1 MNHKK
6 HFTPTLL
13 ALSVAIASN
22 AVWAQDPIDE
32 KALSKIERTLSEV
45 ESKKV
50 KEMKEAEEVEIIQ
63 VTGLRGSIV
72 RSTLLKQMSNNLIDV
87 ISAEDVGNFPDTNVV
102 ESMQRIT
109 GVQINR
115 TESGDADSFTV
126 RGISQ
131 NRVEL
136 NGRSVAAGEGEGRN
150 TNLGDI
156 PSSLIDSLEVI
167 KSPTADMKEGSL
179 GATVNLKTKRPLSMK
194 DGIINVNAKALYGD
208 NIKKVYPNLS
218 AIFAKKLED
227 TKYGDFG
234 ILFNGSYN
242 NNERSGDILKVN
254 NWGNKC
260 DAYEKGNNG
269 LIDRSNFNK
278 CDTVYHAPDSF
289 TQLQYENEQLR
300 ESLVTTLQWRPNDSS
315 EYLFEATYNHKR
327 NQQTRDTL
335 TIANRIGN
343 DFFDIDTFD
352 ERVGDDGF
360 YHSFENVV
368 HTGTERNLYNKFGE
382 LTNTVY
388 PVASFDTNSAYL
400 NNSNGQGNQQETTLF
415 SLALQGQWFLD
426 TMEIEAEA
434 TYSSSEYQHHYINH
448 SLNFFSGNA
457 LTQQNQILR
466 VDEGEGFRPVG
477 NLLRVDLSDG
487 DEVALDWQG
496 NSTIDPTQF
505 KLNAAQDDGYTH
517 NPTTASFKVD
527 VDYDL
532 DFGDIDTL
540 EFGIRFDRNT
550 MERSHRFVH
559 KCNRKN
565 AYGANGPNGN
575 SFEEGVDFSCED
587 PSISLTDLMAA
598 YPDAVKTVD
607 GFYTDP
613 GVASID
619 SWIQISQDFWFNNQE
634 DWREVFGYN
643 DFGGYI
649 DRPEEDYTLTED
661 SAAAYVKLNAQG
673 ELGNGFEYRGNFGV
687 RGVYTNI
694 DSVTTPGSTNL
705 DGELVETTDNKNYTE
720 WLPSLNLAIVHDL
733 GIIRLA
739 AAKVMVRPTFGQL
752 KPTGTFNTFNGCNV
766 FDPSDPYGNFSNDVP
781 NPNLSAA
788 EQERQEAQLY
798 LKDSGGYDNTLP
810 CPGIRG
816 SGTVVGTIQLDPYTS
831 NNYDLSFEKY
841 WGEGNSASVAFFYR
855 QVNADIERE
864 RFIAVVG
871 VDPATQYVG
880 EAGSGFLEGENISSV
895 EGAELWRAKRWI
907 NGTQTTRRGVE
918 LSYTQFFDFLP
929 EMWTGFGFTA
939 NYTLSKGTRPAAK
952 FANDDGEELD
962 FSLFGYNDLNTFEDK
977 LAAARELEASGQI
990 SNVDLVDDLAFLPV
1004 QGLARH
1010 SGNLSLF
1017 YDKSGINTR
1026 ISYNYKSKFLTGG
1039 NATNPIYTAA
1049 RGQIDFAANY
1059 KINNRYTVRF
1069 NITNLTK
1076 TISKRY
1082 TRYEEIL
1089 ERSFYNDRVFS
1100 VGINA
1105 KF

>member
-22 AVWAQDPIDE
+22 AVWAQEPIKE
-32 KALSKIERTLSEV
+32 KTITDAEAKEI
-45 ESKKV
+45 KK
-50 KEMKEAEEVEIIQ
+50 AEEVEVIQ

-87 ISAEDVGNFPDTNVV
+87 ISAEDVGNFPDTNVI
-102 ESMQRIT
+102 ESMQRVT
-109 GVQINR
+109 GVQITR
-115 TESGDADSFTV
+115 SESGDATGFTV

-179 GATVNLKTKRPLSMK
+179 GATVNLKTKRPLAMK
-194 DGIINVNAKALYGD
+194 DGIININAKALYGD
-208 NIKKVYPNLS
+208 NIEKVYPNLS
-218 AIFAKKLED
+218 AIYAKKLEN

-242 NNERSGDILKVN
+242 NNEVSGDILKVN

-260 DAYEKGNNG
+260 DAYVKDNSG
-269 LIDRSNFNK
+269 LIDRASFATCGDN
-278 CDTVYHAPDSF
+278 VYHAPDSF

-300 ESLVTTLQWRPNDSS
+300 ESLVTTLQWRPNDDS

-327 NQQTRDTL
+327 NRQTRDTL
-335 TIANRIGN
+335 TIANRIAN
-343 DFFDIDTFD
+343 NYFDADTFD
-352 ERVGDDGF
+352 QVAGDDGI
-360 YHSFENVV
+360 YHAFENVV
-368 HTGTERNLYNKFGE
+368 LAGTERDLYNEFGE
-382 LTNTVY
+382 VTNTVY
-388 PVASFDTNSAYL
+388 PVASFDTNAAYI
-400 NNSNGQGNQQETTLF
+400 NSSNGQGNQQETKLF
-415 SLALQGQWFLD
+415 SLALQGKWFLD

-448 SLNFFSGNA
+448 ALNFFSGNP
-457 LTQQNQILR
+457 LTQQNQTLR
-466 VDEGEGFRPVG
+466 VDEGEGFLPVG
-477 NLLRVDLSDG
+477 NLLGIDLSGSDG
-487 DEVALDWQG
+487 VALDWQG
-496 NSTIDPTQF
+496 NSTIDPTQL

-532 DFGDIDTL
+532 DLGDIDTL

-559 KCNRKN
+559 KCNRNN
-565 AYGANGPNGN
+565 AYGANGPNNN
-575 SFEEGVDFSCED
+575 SFEEGDFACTD
-587 PSISLTDLMAA
+587 PSISLTDLMEA
-598 YPDAVKTVD
+598 YPDAVKIVD
-607 GFYTDP
+607 GFYTEP
-613 GVASID
+613 GVSSID

-634 DWREVFGYN
+634 DWKEVFGYN

-705 DGELVETTDNKNYTE
+705 DGELVETTDDKNYTE
-720 WLPSLNLAIVHDL
+720 WLPSLNLAVVHDF

-766 FDPSDPYGNFSNDVP
+766 YDPSDPYNNFGNEVP
-781 NPNLSAA
+781 NPALSAA
-788 EQERQEAQLY
+788 EQERQLAQQHL
-798 LKDSGGYDNTLP
+798 LTSGAYVSGTT
-810 CPGIRG
+810 CPGIRS
-816 SGTVVGTIQLDPYTS
+816 SGTVVGSIQLDPYTS

-841 WGEGNSASVAFFYR
+841 WGKGNSASIAFFYR

-864 RFIAVVG
+864 RFIAEVG

-880 EAGSGFLEGENISSV
+880 EAGSGFLEGQNISSV

-907 NGTQTTRRGVE
+907 NGTQTTRRGIE

-962 FSLFGYNDLNTFEDK
+962 FSLFGFNGLNTFEEK
-977 LAAARELEASGQI
+977 LAAARELEESGQI
-990 SNVDLVDDLAFLPV
+990 SNVALVDDLAFLPV

-1017 YDKSGINTR
+1017 YDKGGINTR
-1026 ISYNYKSKFLTGG
+1026 ISYNYKSEFFSSGT
-1039 NATNPIYTAA
+1039 AAAPIYTAA
-1049 RGQIDFAANY
+1049 RGQVDFAANY
-1059 KINNRYTVRF
+1059 KINDSYTVRF
-1069 NITNLTK
+1069 NITNLTNSIK
-1076 TISKRY
+1076 ERY
-1082 TRYEEIL
+1082 NGYEERL

-1100 VGINA
+1100 VGLNA

>member
-1 MNHKK
+1 MA
-6 HFTPTLL
+6 T
-13 ALSVAIASN
+13 ALSSVSAQEIEVAPVANSTAAAATQAAPN
-22 AVWAQDPIDE
+22 TEMEV
-32 KALSKIERTLSEV
+32 IEVS
-45 ESKKV
+45 
-50 KEMKEAEEVEIIQ
+50 
-63 VTGLRGSIV
+63 GLRGSIV

-87 ISAEDVGNFPDTNVV
+87 ISAEDVGNFPDTNVI

-109 GVQINR
+109 GVQISR
-115 TESGDADSFTV
+115 SESGDATGFTI

-167 KSPTADMKEGSL
+167 KSPTADLKEGSL
-179 GATVNLKTKRPLSMK
+179 GATVNLKTKRPLAMK
-194 DGIINVNAKALYGD
+194 DGLINVNAKALYGD

-218 AIFAKKLED
+218 AIYATKLTD

-234 ILFNGSYN
+234 LLFNGSYN
-242 NNERSGDILKVN
+242 NNEVSGDILKVN
-254 NWGNKC
+254 NWGNTC
-260 DAYEKGNNG
+260 DAFVKGGDG
-269 LIDRSNFNK
+269 LIDRASFATCGDNL
-278 CDTVYHAPDSF
+278 YHVPASF

-300 ESLVTTLQWRPNDSS
+300 ESLVTTLQWRPNDDS

-335 TIANRIGN
+335 TIANRVN
-343 DFFDIDTFD
+343 NNYFDVDTFD
-352 ERVGDDGF
+352 ELAGEDGIYYAF
-360 YHSFENVV
+360 DNVV
-368 HTGTERNLYNKFGE
+368 YTGTERILYDALGE
-382 LTNTVY
+382 VTNTVY
-388 PVASFDTNSAYL
+388 PVASFDTNAAYL
-400 NNSNGQGNQQETTLF
+400 NSSNGQGNQAETTVF
-415 SLALQGQWFLD
+415 SLALQGKWLFDNMQ
-426 TMEIEAEA
+426 IESEA

-448 SLNFFSGNA
+448 ALNFFSGNP
-457 LTQQNQILR
+457 LTQQNQTLR
-466 VDEGEGFRPVG
+466 VDEGEGALAIG
-477 NLLRVDLSDG
+477 ELLRIDLTDG
-487 DEVALDWQG
+487 NEVALDWQG
-496 NSTIDPTQF
+496 KSTLDPTNF

-517 NPTTASFKVD
+517 SPTTASFKVD

-532 DFGDIDTL
+532 DYGDLSTI
-540 EFGIRFDRNT
+540 EFGMRFDRNT
-550 MERSHRFVH
+550 MERTHRFVH
-559 KCNRKN
+559 KCNRNN

-575 SFEEGVDFSCED
+575 SFEEGD
-587 PSISLTDLMAA
+587 PSCTDPSVSLTDLMAA

-613 GVASID
+613 GVSSID

-649 DRPEEDYTLTED
+649 DRPEEDYKLTED
-661 SAAAYVKLNAQG
+661 HAAAYVKINARG
-673 ELGNGFEYRGNFGV
+673 ELGNGFEYRGNMGI
-687 RGVYTNI
+687 RGVYTSI
-694 DSVTTPGSTNL
+694 DSVTTPGNI
-705 DGELVETTDNKNYTE
+705 DANGNLVETTDNKDYTE
-720 WLPSLNLAIVHDL
+720 WLPSLNLAVVHDL

-766 FDPSDPYGNFSNDVP
+766 YDSSDPFNNFGYEVP
-781 NPNLSAA
+781 NPNLTAA
-788 EQERQEAQLY
+788 EQERQQAQEHL
-798 LKDSGGYDNTLP
+798 LSSGGYDGTSP

-816 SGTVVGTIQLDPYTS
+816 AGTVVGSIQLDPYTS

-841 WGEGNSASVAFFYR
+841 WGKGNSASVALFYR

-871 VDPATQYVG
+871 VDPDAQYVG
-880 EAGSGFLEGENISSV
+880 EEGSGFLEGQNISSV

-907 NGTQTTRRGVE
+907 NGTQTTRQGIE

-929 EMWTGFGFTA
+929 NGWDGFGFTA
-939 NYTLSKGTRPAAK
+939 NYTLSKGTRPDAK

-962 FSLFGYNDLNTFEDK
+962 FGLFGYAGLETFEEK
-977 LAAARELEASGQI
+977 LVAAKELKEQGSIA
-990 SNVDLVDDLAFLPV
+990 NVELVDPNAFLPV

-1010 SGNLSLF
+1010 SGNFSLF
-1017 YDKSGINTR
+1017 YDKAGINTR
-1026 ISYNYKSKFLTGG
+1026 VSYNYKSKFLSGES
-1039 NATNPIYTAA
+1039 AVSPIYTAA

-1059 KINNRYTVRF
+1059 KINSRYTVRF

-1100 VGINA
+1100 VGVNA